1 MEQIEKL
8 KEIIDTSNNI
18 VFFGGAGVSTES
30 KIPDFRSNTGLYK
43 QKKYPYNAETMLSRA
58 FFDYHKKEFYDFY
71 LHEMIY
77 PNALP
82 NLAHK
87 ALAKLEARGKLQAI
101 ITQNIDGLHQEAG
114 SMNVI
119 ELHGSVK
126 RNYCMKCG
134 HFYNELDI
142 IKYNE
147 ICPICNGYIK
157 PDVVL
162 YEEPLNEDAIEKAI
176 YYIQNAEVLI
186 IGGTSL
192 SVYPA
197 AGFIRYFK
205 GKYLVIINKETTSF
219 DQYADVVITDPIG
232 IVLDNVVSSNK

>member
-8 KEIIDTSNNI
+8 KEIIDTSSNI

-30 KIPDFRSNTGLYK
+30 KIPDFRSDTGLYK
-43 QKKYPYNAETMLSRA
+43 QKKYTYNAETMLSRT

-87 ALAKLEARGKLQAI
+87 ALATLEARGKLQAI

-114 SMNVI
+114 SRNVI

-126 RNYCMKCG
+126 RNYCMKCD

-142 IKYNE
+142 IKYKG
-147 ICPICNGYIK
+147 ICPKCGGYIK

-162 YEEPLNEDAIEKAI
+162 YEEPLNEYAIEKAI

-197 AGFIRYFK
+197 ASFIQYFK

-219 DQYADVVITDPIG
+219 DHYADVVINDPIG
-232 IVLDNVVSSNK
+232 IVLDKVISSNK